1 MSTQLI
7 SVDVAQRRLRRLLL
21 AGAVIA
27 TIWVVLPIYF
37 LVVNAWSSQDAV
49 NAFPKAFVPEMNH
62 ESLSFLLGFD
72 GVLSSL
78 VNSLIVAAIT
88 MIFSIG
94 LGAPAG
100 YALAR
105 YEFRGKGTF
114 RLLILLTRAFPLP
127 LLALP
132 LTVLYIRLGVDDTLV
147 GLALVHTMLAL
158 PFAVLIT
165 FSLFSGVPTE
175 LEEAAWVFGCTKVQA
190 FRRVVLPIALPGLAA
205 SAIFAFVISWNEVFA
220 SSVLMIQNRT
230 LTAFLLQNLDVSP
243 MHMKFAGGALL
254 VLPAATFMFLIR
266 KHLFAMWGISNRL
279 LMANIAIQNV
289 TKSFGSYDAL
299 KGIGLAVA
307 DQEFLVLL
315 GASGCGKSTL
325 LRIIAGLET
334 ADVGEVHVGGERI
347 DQLQAKDR
355 RLAMVFQNY
364 AVFPHLTVFE
374 NIAFGLRMQKR
385 PQEVVA
391 AKVNQVARMV
401 HLEALLDR
409 YSGQLSGGQRQRVA
423 LARALAVEP
432 RVMLM
437 DEPLS
442 NLDALLRLEMRAELK
457 SILAASKTT
466 TIYVTHDQVEAMSL
480 ADRIAVMHQG
490 VIVQCDTP
498 LEIYRNPVNTFVAG
512 FIGNPPMNFIPAHAV
527 QDGIFEARGLRLQ
540 GPLGHRELLLGI
552 RPEDMQVGDAGFTCQ
567 ADLIEPLGPNVL
579 VTDVQDSAVFRAAL
593 SSTTTV
599 SKGQSI
605 FLQPDLER
613 VRWFTPEG
621 QSVESVS

>member
-21 AGAVIA
+21 VGAVIA

-72 GVLSSL
+72 GVLRSL

-132 LTVLYIRLGVDDTLV
+132 LTVLYIRLGIDDTLV

-266 KHLFAMWGISNRL
+266 KHLFAMWGISNR
-279 LMANIAIQNV
+279 
-289 TKSFGSYDAL
+289 
-299 KGIGLAVA
+299 
-307 DQEFLVLL
+307 
-315 GASGCGKSTL
+315 
-325 LRIIAGLET
+325 
-334 ADVGEVHVGGERI
+334 
-347 DQLQAKDR
+347 
-355 RLAMVFQNY
+355 
-364 AVFPHLTVFE
+364 
-374 NIAFGLRMQKR
+374 
-385 PQEVVA
+385 
-391 AKVNQVARMV
+391 
-401 HLEALLDR
+401 
-409 YSGQLSGGQRQRVA
+409 
-423 LARALAVEP
+423 
-432 RVMLM
+432 
-437 DEPLS
+437 
-442 NLDALLRLEMRAELK
+442 
-457 SILAASKTT
+457 
-466 TIYVTHDQVEAMSL
+466 
-480 ADRIAVMHQG
+480 
-490 VIVQCDTP
+490 
-498 LEIYRNPVNTFVAG
+498 
-512 FIGNPPMNFIPAHAV
+512 
-527 QDGIFEARGLRLQ
+527 
-540 GPLGHRELLLGI
+540 
-552 RPEDMQVGDAGFTCQ
+552 
-567 ADLIEPLGPNVL
+567 
-579 VTDVQDSAVFRAAL
+579 
-593 SSTTTV
+593 
-599 SKGQSI
+599 
-605 FLQPDLER
+605 
-613 VRWFTPEG
+613 
-621 QSVESVS
+621 

>member
-7 SVDVAQRRLRRLLL
+7 TIGVAQRRLRRLLL
-21 AGAVIA
+21 VGAAIA
-27 TIWVVLPIYF
+27 TVWVLLPIYF
-37 LVVNAWSSQDAV
+37 LVVNAWSSQEAV

-88 MIFSIG
+88 MVFSIG

-105 YEFRGKGTF
+105 YEFRGKGLF

-266 KHLFAMWGISNRL
+266 KHLFAMWGISNR
-279 LMANIAIQNV
+279 
-289 TKSFGSYDAL
+289 
-299 KGIGLAVA
+299 
-307 DQEFLVLL
+307 
-315 GASGCGKSTL
+315 
-325 LRIIAGLET
+325 
-334 ADVGEVHVGGERI
+334 
-347 DQLQAKDR
+347 
-355 RLAMVFQNY
+355 
-364 AVFPHLTVFE
+364 
-374 NIAFGLRMQKR
+374 
-385 PQEVVA
+385 
-391 AKVNQVARMV
+391 
-401 HLEALLDR
+401 
-409 YSGQLSGGQRQRVA
+409 
-423 LARALAVEP
+423 
-432 RVMLM
+432 
-437 DEPLS
+437 
-442 NLDALLRLEMRAELK
+442 
-457 SILAASKTT
+457 
-466 TIYVTHDQVEAMSL
+466 
-480 ADRIAVMHQG
+480 
-490 VIVQCDTP
+490 
-498 LEIYRNPVNTFVAG
+498 
-512 FIGNPPMNFIPAHAV
+512 
-527 QDGIFEARGLRLQ
+527 
-540 GPLGHRELLLGI
+540 
-552 RPEDMQVGDAGFTCQ
+552 
-567 ADLIEPLGPNVL
+567 
-579 VTDVQDSAVFRAAL
+579 
-593 SSTTTV
+593 
-599 SKGQSI
+599 
-605 FLQPDLER
+605 
-613 VRWFTPEG
+613 
-621 QSVESVS
+621 

>member
-1 MSTQLI
+1 MSTPLI
-7 SVDVAQRRLRRLLL
+7 TIDVAQRRLRRLLL
-21 AGAVIA
+21 MGAAIA
-27 TIWVVLPIYF
+27 TVWVLLPIYF
-37 LVVNAWSSQDAV
+37 LVVNAWSSQEAV

-72 GVLSSL
+72 GVLTSL

-88 MIFSIG
+88 MVFSIV

-266 KHLFAMWGISNRL
+266 KHLFAMWGISNR
-279 LMANIAIQNV
+279 
-289 TKSFGSYDAL
+289 
-299 KGIGLAVA
+299 
-307 DQEFLVLL
+307 
-315 GASGCGKSTL
+315 
-325 LRIIAGLET
+325 
-334 ADVGEVHVGGERI
+334 
-347 DQLQAKDR
+347 
-355 RLAMVFQNY
+355 
-364 AVFPHLTVFE
+364 
-374 NIAFGLRMQKR
+374 
-385 PQEVVA
+385 
-391 AKVNQVARMV
+391 
-401 HLEALLDR
+401 
-409 YSGQLSGGQRQRVA
+409 
-423 LARALAVEP
+423 
-432 RVMLM
+432 
-437 DEPLS
+437 
-442 NLDALLRLEMRAELK
+442 
-457 SILAASKTT
+457 
-466 TIYVTHDQVEAMSL
+466 
-480 ADRIAVMHQG
+480 
-490 VIVQCDTP
+490 
-498 LEIYRNPVNTFVAG
+498 
-512 FIGNPPMNFIPAHAV
+512 
-527 QDGIFEARGLRLQ
+527 
-540 GPLGHRELLLGI
+540 
-552 RPEDMQVGDAGFTCQ
+552 
-567 ADLIEPLGPNVL
+567 
-579 VTDVQDSAVFRAAL
+579 
-593 SSTTTV
+593 
-599 SKGQSI
+599 
-605 FLQPDLER
+605 
-613 VRWFTPEG
+613 
-621 QSVESVS
+621 